1 MGLEIAFWILAV
13 IGIGAALAVVLLSN
27 VFRAALCLVLCFLT
41 VAGIY
46 VTLSADFLAV
56 VQILIYVGAIAV
68 LIILAIMLTRE
79 VQRGSPANKL
89 RIPAF
94 FVAILFLGTV
104 VGTVGFAMVKA
115 QWQLAGVA
123 PLEPTTPALAGKLFG
138 EGGFILPV
146 EIAAILLLAAIL
158 GAIVLVREK

>member
-1 MGLEIAFWILAV
+1 MGLDIAFWILAV
-13 IGIGAALAVVLLSN
+13 VGIAAALTVVLLRN
-27 VFRAALCLVLCFLT
+27 VFRAALSLILCFLT

-46 VTLSADFLAV
+46 VTLSADFLAA
-56 VQILIYVGAIAV
+56 VQILIYVGGISI

-79 VQRGSPANKL
+79 VQHGSPSNKL

-94 FVAILFLGTV
+94 IVAIIFLGVVAFALVNTTWQVSTV
-104 VGTVGFAMVKA
+104 P
-115 QWQLAGVA
+115 
-123 PLEPTTPALAGKLFG
+123 PLEPTTSALAGKLLG

-146 EIAAILLLAAIL
+146 EIAACLLLVAIL

>member
-1 MGLEIAFWILAV
+1 MALSVSFWILAV
-13 IGIGAALAVVLLSN
+13 VIVMAALAVVLLGD
-27 VFRAALCLVLCFLT
+27 VFRSALSLVLCFLA

-46 VTLSADFLAV
+46 ITLSADFLAA
-56 VQILIYVGAIAV
+56 VQVLVYIGAISV

-79 VQRGSPANKL
+79 VHKGSPGNRL

-94 FVAILFLGTV
+94 FVAALFLGGV
-104 VGTVGFAMVKA
+104 IYAMLNTS
-115 QWQLAGVA
+115 WQVSSAS
-123 PLEPTTPALAGKLFG
+123 PLEPTTPALAGLLFG

-146 EIAAILLLAAIL
+146 EIAPLLLVAAII

>member
-1 MGLEIAFWILAV
+1 MGLEITFWLLAV
-13 IGIGAALAVVLLSN
+13 VGVIAALAVVLLRD
-27 VFRAALCLVLCFLT
+27 VFRAALSLALCFLT

-46 VTLSADFLAV
+46 ITLSADFLAA
-56 VQILIYVGAIAV
+56 VQVLIYVGAISI

-89 RIPAF
+89 QIPAF
-94 FVAILFLGTV
+94 MVAVIFLGV
-104 VGTVGFAMVKA
+104 VGYAIFNTS
-115 QWQLAGVA
+115 WQLAGI
-123 PLEPTTPALAGKLFG
+123 PPQEPTTSALAVKLFG

-146 EIAAILLLAAIL
+146 EIAPVLLLAAIL